1 MMFVTLSWRGL
12 TRIVAVFE
20 NCPNQI
26 EVLYPEMA
34 GTATRLSLVP
44 SRVSAGERFFLVSE
58 ILLPL
63 SISFRLR
70 DGFDFSFP

>member
-12 TRIVAVFE
+12 ARIVAVFG

-34 GTATRLSLVP
+34 GTATRLRLVP
-44 SRVSAGERFFLVSE
+44 SRVSVGERLFLVSE

-63 SISFRLR
+63 SISFRLWG
-70 DGFDFSFP
+70 GFNFSLP